1 MTFSFVLLAENYEI
15 KLALKKKKKIEEA
28 DHTRLT

>member
-15 KLALKKKKKIEEA
+15 KLALKKKKIEEA